1 MVALVQPRLRLRRR
15 DLVSNE
21 ESAMSPPLADRIAL
35 VTGASRGIGYAT
47 ALALAKAG
55 AHIVALARTVGG
67 LEELD
72 DAIKAAGGSATL
84 VPLDLKDY
92 AGIDRLGL
100 ALRERF
106 GRLDVLVGNAGI
118 LGPLS
123 PLGHVDAK
131 TWDEVMAVNVTANW
145 RLICAMD
152 PLLRLSDAGRAV
164 FVSSGV
170 AALALA
176 YWGPYAVSKAAL
188 ETLARTYAAE
198 TATTHCARQSVHAGP
213 DPHPHARAGVPG
225 RGSDDAGNAGQGR
238 GQHRRAVPAEHAGER
253 QALRLSGRQVPPV
266 PPPVLRCR
274 ETGAHGTRTGVRSA
288 KIDASRGGE

>member
-1 MVALVQPRLRLRRR
+1 
-15 DLVSNE
+15 
-21 ESAMSPPLADRIAL
+21 MSPPLADRIAL

-55 AHIVALARTVGG
+55 AHIIALARTVGG

-72 DAIKAAGGSATL
+72 DAVKLAGGSATL

-123 PLGHVDAK
+123 PLGHVEAK
-131 TWDEVMAVNVTANW
+131 AWDEVMAVNVTANW

-152 PLLRLSDAGRAV
+152 PLLQAFRCRPRRLRLLGRR
-164 FVSSGV
+164 G
-170 AALALA
+170 
-176 YWGPYAVSKAAL
+176 
-188 ETLARTYAAE
+188 ARVGLLGSLCRRQGGARNARAHLCGGDRNNE
-198 TATTHCARQSVHAGP
+198 CSRQSFHTGA
-213 DPHPHARAGVPG
+213 DPHPYARAGVPG
-225 RGSDDAGNAGQGR
+225 RGPDDAGNAGQGC
-238 GQHRRAVPAEHAGER
+238 GQHRRLVPAEHAGER
-253 QALRLSGRQVPPV
+253 QALRLS
-266 PPPVLRCR
+266 
-274 ETGAHGTRTGVRSA
+274 
-288 KIDASRGGE
+288 